1 MVSKKMEKALNKQ
14 ITAEMYS
21 AYLYAAMGAYF
32 DAQNLDGFAKW
43 MRGQAAEEMEHAMKF
58 YGYVVET
65 GGRVIFEA
73 LEKPPADFGKP
84 EKVFEEVLKHERK
97 VTRLINALVELAR
110 DEKDYATDNF
120 LQWFVAEQVEEE
132 ATADGILQ
140 KLKMIGEHPHGI
152 FMMNAKLGERKES

>member
-1 MVSKKMEKALNKQ
+1 MAVE
-14 ITAEMYS
+14 
-21 AYLYAAMGAYF
+21 YAKVREQFGRTIGSF
-32 DAQNLDGFAKW
+32 
-43 MRGQAAEEMEHAMKF
+43 QA
-58 YGYVVET
+58 V
-65 GGRVIFEA
+65 
-73 LEKPPADFGKP
+73 
-84 EKVFEEVLKHERK
+84 KH
-97 VTRLINALVELAR
+97 RLVDLLALVELAR

>member
-1 MVSKKMEKALNKQ
+1 MISKKMEAALNSQ
-14 ITAEMYS
+14 INKEIYS
-21 AYLYAAMGAYF
+21 AYFYLAMAADLREKY
-32 DAQNLDGFAKW
+32 LDGFAHFFEY
-43 MRGQAAEEMEHAMKF
+43 QAKEEMEHAMKF

-73 LEKPPADFGKP
+73 IEKPPADFGKP